1 MYVRTFF
8 QEDVIETAPPGSWT
22 LFVTYILEQEGA
34 ITSLLEAL
42 KDGSPKLQQAYLNIL
57 NIVFL
62 ERNNQSSPNNNQNNT
77 NNHGQGDAIGDG
89 GGGEINVDKV
99 LYNIREQLA
108 CPQTVL
114 PFLLRLID
122 QGSSSAVRAKALC
135 AAQLLCR
142 HSPHLVKGKKRKF
155 CVLLYGI
162 D

>member
-1 MYVRTFF
+1 M
-8 QEDVIETAPPGSWT
+8 IETAPPGSWT
-22 LFVTYILEQEGA
+22 LFVSYILEQEGA

-57 NIVFL
+57 NIVL
-62 ERNNQSSPNNNQNNT
+62 LDRNNHCNPNQILN
-77 NNHGQGDAIGDG
+77 NNHGQGDEIGDG

-99 LYNIREQLA
+99 LHNIREQLA

-142 HSPHLVKGKKRKF
+142 HAPHLVKGEEKKS
-155 CVLLYGI
+155 
-162 D
+162 